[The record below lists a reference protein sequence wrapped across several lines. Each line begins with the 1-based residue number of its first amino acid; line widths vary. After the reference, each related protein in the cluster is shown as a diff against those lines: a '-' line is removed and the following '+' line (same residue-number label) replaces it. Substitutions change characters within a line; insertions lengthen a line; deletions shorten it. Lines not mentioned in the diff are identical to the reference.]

1 MHRIDVK
8 PFWRA
13 LPFGIAGLTLAFV
26 LASSA
31 GRAAAMFGPANWRAL
46 FMVIC
51 IAMAALPWLVLG
63 REGRRQIGLQRPR
76 DACWVPLGLVLGAA
90 AATVC
95 YLFGAALYGAGLEH
109 WFVSVARNYQ
119 LQPTAGWSLLR
130 LHLTFTIAACLFSP
144 IGEEIF
150 YRGFLQK
157 VLEDRYARARATLME
172 AGLFA
177 LVHLCHHGIVLG
189 ASGFRLLPL
198 SGALWVAQMF
208 ALSLLFAWLRRR
220 ADSILPAIAAHAAF
234 NAAMN
239 GWIFARLWP

>member
-1 MHRIDVK
+1 MQAIDVK
-8 PFWRA
+8 PMWRA
-13 LPFGIAGLTLAFV
+13 LPFGIAGLTLLFV
-26 LASSA
+26 LLSSA
-31 GRAAAMFGPANWRAL
+31 GRAAAMFGPVSWRAL
-46 FMVIC
+46 FMVVC
-51 IAMAALPWLVLG
+51 IMMAALPWIVLS

-76 DACWVPLGLVLGAA
+76 SLRWAALGLVLGALS
-90 AATVC
+90 ATFC
-95 YLFGAALYGAGLEH
+95 YLFGATLFGSGLDH

-119 LQPTAGWSLLR
+119 LQPSAGWSLLR

-157 VLEDRYARARATLME
+157 VLEDRYGARRATFTE

-177 LVHLCHHGIVLG
+177 LVHLCHHGILMTG
-189 ASGFRLLPL
+189 AGLQVLPL

-220 ADSILPAIAAHAAF
+220 GESIVPAILAHAAF

>member
-1 MHRIDVK
+1 MQRIDVK
-8 PFWRA
+8 PVWRA
-13 LPFGIAGLTLAFV
+13 LPFGIAGLTLVFV
-26 LASSA
+26 LASTA
-31 GRAAAMFGPANWRAL
+31 GRAAAMFGPVGWRAL

-63 REGRRQIGLQRPR
+63 AL
-76 DACWVPLGLVLGAA
+76 
-90 AATVC
+90 AATFC
-95 YLFGAALYGAGLEH
+95 YLFGAALYGAGPEH

-119 LQPTAGWSLLR
+119 LQPTRGWSLLR

-157 VLEDRYARARATLME
+157 VFEDRHGARRATIME
-172 AGLFA
+172 ASLFA
-177 LVHLCHHGIVLG
+177 LVHLCHHGVLVTG
-189 ASGFRLLPL
+189 SGYQLLPL

-220 ADSILPAIAAHAAF
+220 GDSILPAIAAHAAF

-239 GWIFARLWP
+239 GWIFARLWS

>member
-1 MHRIDVK
+1 MQQIDVK
-8 PFWRA
+8 PLWRA
-13 LPFGIAGLTLAFV
+13 LPYGIAGLTLAFV

-31 GRAAAMFGPANWRAL
+31 GRAAAMFGPARWRAL
-46 FMVIC
+46 LMVIC
-51 IAMAALPWLVLG
+51 IAMAVLPWLVLS

-76 DACWVPLGLVLGAA
+76 SALWVVSGVVFGAL
-90 AATVC
+90 AATFC
-95 YLFGAALYGAGLEH
+95 YLFGVALFGAGQDH

-119 LQPTAGWSLLR
+119 LQPTHGWSLLR

-157 VLEDRYARARATLME
+157 VLEDRHGARRATLME
-172 AGLFA
+172 ASLFA
-177 LVHLCHHGIVLG
+177 LVHLCHHGILVTG
-189 ASGFRLLPL
+189 SGYQLLPV

-220 ADSILPAIAAHAAF
+220 GDSILPAIVAHAAF

-239 GWIFARLWP
+239 GWIFSRLWP

>member
-1 MHRIDVK
+1 MQRIDVK
-8 PFWRA
+8 PFWHA

-31 GRAAAMFGPANWRAL
+31 GRAAAMFGPASWRAL
-46 FMVIC
+46 MVVLC
-51 IAMAALPWLVLG
+51 IAMATLPWLVLS
-63 REGRRQIGLQRPR
+63 RTGRRQIGLQRPR
-76 DACWVPLGLVLGAA
+76 SLRWAALGLILGALS
-90 AATVC
+90 ATFC
-95 YLFGAALYGAGLEH
+95 YLFGTALFGSGPDH

-119 LQPTAGWSLLR
+119 LQPSAGWSLLR

-157 VLEDRYARARATLME
+157 VLEDRYGARRATFTE
-172 AGLFA
+172 ASLFA
-177 LVHLCHHGIVLG
+177 LVHLCHHGILMTG
-189 ASGFRLLPL
+189 AGLQVLPL

-220 ADSILPAIAAHAAF
+220 GESIVPAILAHAAF